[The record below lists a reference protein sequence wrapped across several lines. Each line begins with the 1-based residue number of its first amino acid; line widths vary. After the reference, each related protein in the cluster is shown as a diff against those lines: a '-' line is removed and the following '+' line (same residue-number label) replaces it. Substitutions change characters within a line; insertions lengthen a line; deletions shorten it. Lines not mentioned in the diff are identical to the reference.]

1 MSSAKLPHEFYL
13 QDTVTVARA
22 LLGCVLWRRVGRELL
37 AARLVEVE
45 AYLGANDMAS
55 HARRG
60 LRSARNESM
69 YLGGG
74 HAYVYFTYGM
84 HWCMNVVTQE
94 ADIAEA
100 VLLRAAEPV
109 QGIESMRA
117 RRPKAKRDVDLMNGP
132 GKLCSAL
139 AIDRALDG
147 PLVDAL
153 PRVRAGLRARGHG
166 GLDRGVLDV
175 AAAGGIALR
184 EHAEVDVARQRGLAR
199 MDLHLPD
206 PLALL
211 EAGHLE
217 ADVRADAPL

>member
-1 MSSAKLPHEFYL
+1 MKLPRSFYL
-13 QDTVTVARA
+13 SDTVTVARA
-22 LLGCVLWRRVGRELL
+22 LLGCVLWRRLGHELL

-45 AYLGANDMAS
+45 AYLGANDSAS

-100 VLLRAAEPV
+100 VLLRAAEPLR
-109 QGIESMRA
+109 GFETMRE
-117 RRPKAKRDVDLMNGP
+117 RRPKAKRDRDLMNGP

-139 AIDRALDG
+139 AIDKSLDG
-147 PLVDAL
+147 ERLDGKAL
-153 PRVRAGLRARGHG
+153 WLTARDIDVSEEDIAVSH
-166 GLDRGVLDV
+166 RIGVETSGE
-175 AAAGGIALR
+175 AAGWPLR
-184 EHAEVDVARQRGLAR
+184 FY
-199 MDLHLPD
+199 LPGN
-206 PLALL
+206 LY
-211 EAGHLE
+211 
-217 ADVRADAPL
+217 VSR